1 MAVSKGMVRKI
12 RMAPGKENT
21 KILILFNEE
30 LQIWDKNAV
39 RTTLVYI
46 PYRMKIYT
54 EFNLATWLRSLKF
67 PKLNIGES

>member
-39 RTTLVYI
+39 RTILVYV
-46 PYRMKIYT
+46 YT
-54 EFNLATWLRSLKF
+54 LQDE
-67 PKLNIGES
+67 NIHRI

>member
-39 RTTLVYI
+39 RTILVSHNKCV
-46 PYRMKIYT
+46 P
-54 EFNLATWLRSLKF
+54 LV
-67 PKLNIGES
+67 LNNFLYDNSIRTCHEL

>member
-1 MAVSKGMVRKI
+1 MAISKGMVRKI

-39 RTTLVYI
+39 SYI
-46 PYRMKIYT
+46 
-54 EFNLATWLRSLKF
+54 
-67 PKLNIGES
+67 